1 MALEA
6 ARLPAR
12 VDESGD
18 LILLESQDRG
28 RWDQRLIALGFH
40 HFDRS
45 IAGDEVSEY
54 HVQAAIA
61 ATHARAVDP
70 HSRDWPMILDLYD
83 QLLALNR
90 SPVVALNRAV
100 AVAKVRGPAE
110 ALAGASSRWRAIRS
124 CAITICC
131 WPCAGICCWNSAG
144 ATEAAGCFR
153 AALDCP
159 CSDPERRFLR
169 AQTEGLQIRGRRYNT
184 GSRGRL
190 MKFSS
195 DDFKRLYAEMP
206 DEELRALVREELSE
220 AARPCYDAELA
231 RRGLQAPKPRRA
243 IQALAVPDE
252 PAAVAPESDDVP
264 EEAVEQEEEED
275 LAPAA
280 IFTSRVEAA
289 AAKALLQSSAIAA
302 FLEDDSPAAGGF
314 RLLVAASYVDQA
326 REVLGNA
333 TASPAV

>member
-1 MALEA
+1 
-6 ARLPAR
+6 
-12 VDESGD
+12 
-18 LILLESQDRG
+18 
-28 RWDQRLIALGFH
+28 
-40 HFDRS
+40 
-45 IAGDEVSEY
+45 
-54 HVQAAIA
+54 
-61 ATHARAVDP
+61 
-70 HSRDWPMILDLYD
+70 
-83 QLLALNR
+83 
-90 SPVVALNRAV
+90 
-100 AVAKVRGPAE
+100 
-110 ALAGASSRWRAIRS
+110 
-124 CAITICC
+124 
-131 WPCAGICCWNSAG
+131 
-144 ATEAAGCFR
+144 
-153 AALDCP
+153 
-159 CSDPERRFLR
+159 
-169 AQTEGLQIRGRRYNT
+169 
-184 GSRGRL
+184 